1 MRLIS
6 WNVNGL
12 RAAMKKG
19 FLDYATREPADVI
32 CLQETKLQAPQ
43 IPAGITDMPDHQSWW
58 SHAERPGYSGVAML
72 ARSARAPAAVTEGFA
87 EGRFTS
93 EGRTLV
99 ADYGDFLL
107 LAGYFPN
114 GGQGPERLQYKLEYY
129 EAVID
134 WVKARH
140 AEGRRVV
147 ITGDLNTAHAERD
160 LARPQANRN
169 TSGFMDVERAMF
181 SRLLSEGGLVD
192 SFRLFTEEGGHYSWW
207 SYRARARQRN
217 VGWRLD
223 YFLVSQDLVPK
234 VTGASILK
242 NVTGSDHCPVALEL
256 DL

>member
-1 MRLIS
+1 MRLVS

-12 RAAMKKG
+12 RAAVKKG
-19 FLDYATREPADVI
+19 FLDYATRDTADVI

-43 IPAGITDMPDHQSWW
+43 IPKPIADMPDHDAWW

-72 ARSARAPAAVTEGFA
+72 TRRPPASVTEGFA
-87 EGRFTS
+87 EGRFVS

-114 GGQGPERLQYKLEYY
+114 GGQGPERLQYKLDYY
-129 EAVID
+129 EAVLA
-134 WVKARH
+134 WVQARH
-140 AEGRRVV
+140 AEGRAVV

-169 TSGFMDVERAMF
+169 TSGFMDIEREMF
-181 SRLLSEGGLVD
+181 SRLLDDGGLVD
-192 SFRLFTEEGGHYSWW
+192 TFRLFTEESGHYSWW
-207 SYRARARQRN
+207 SYRAGARQRN

-223 YFLVSQDLVPK
+223 YFLVSQALASK
-234 VTGASILK
+234 VTSATILK
-242 NVTGSDHCPVALEL
+242 SVAGSDHCPVALEL